1 MKKGI
6 IAVSLLLSGALLI
19 TPITNALSKSDEKET
34 TVKPVKIEQNVQ
46 SEKIESTD
54 KINEVNNKTTQTN
67 DIDKQ
72 ETSIKENLTKENNK
86 ETIQKE
92 NKKEDTAKEESIKEN
107 KIEDKVQNTQNTT
120 EEKPQEPEQKENLG
134 MSKSQAEA
142 VLNKYLNKVE
152 KTDLTYTYQGDE
164 NTFESIKEKGIR
176 GYVFLPNVDTDMAY
190 LVDKDNGNIYFFH
203 PSGYFELL
211 Q

>member
-54 KINEVNNKTTQTN
+54 KINEVNDKTTQTN

-72 ETSIKENLTKENNK
+72 ETYI
-86 ETIQKE
+86 KE

-107 KIEDKVQNTQNTT
+107 IIEDKVQNTQNTT
-120 EEKPQEPEQKENLG
+120 EEKFQESEQKEDLR

-142 VLNKYLNKVE
+142 VLNKYLNEVE

>member
-54 KINEVNNKTTQTN
+54 KINEVNDKTTQTN

-72 ETSIKENLTKENNK
+72 ETYI
-86 ETIQKE
+86 KE
-92 NKKEDTAKEESIKEN
+92 NKKEDTVKEESIKEN
-107 KIEDKVQNTQNTT
+107 IIEDKVQNTQNTT
-120 EEKPQEPEQKENLG
+120 GEKFQTSEQKEDLR

-142 VLNKYLNKVE
+142 VLNKYLNEVE

>member
-86 ETIQKE
+86 ETIKKE
-92 NKKEDTAKEESIKEN
+92 NNKEDTAKEESIKEN

-142 VLNKYLNKVE
+142 VLNKYLNEVE

>member
-72 ETSIKENLTKENNK
+72 ETYI
-86 ETIQKE
+86 KE
-92 NKKEDTAKEESIKEN
+92 NKKEDTVKEESIKEN
-107 KIEDKVQNTQNTT
+107 IIEDKVQNTQNTT
-120 EEKPQEPEQKENLG
+120 GEKFQTSEQKEDLR

-142 VLNKYLNKVE
+142 VLNKYLNEVE

>member
-54 KINEVNNKTTQTN
+54 KINEVNNKRTQTN

-72 ETSIKENLTKENNK
+72 ETYI
-86 ETIQKE
+86 KE
-92 NKKEDTAKEESIKEN
+92 NKKEDTVKEESIKEN
-107 KIEDKVQNTQNTT
+107 IIEDKVQNTQNTT
-120 EEKPQEPEQKENLG
+120 EEKFQASEQKEDLR

-142 VLNKYLNKVE
+142 VLNKYLNEVE

>member
-72 ETSIKENLTKENNK
+72 ETYI
-86 ETIQKE
+86 KE
-92 NKKEDTAKEESIKEN
+92 NKKEDTVKEESIKEN
-107 KIEDKVQNTQNTT
+107 IIEDKVQNTQNAT
-120 EEKPQEPEQKENLG
+120 EEKFQTSEQKEDLR

-142 VLNKYLNKVE
+142 VLNKYLNEVE

>member
-72 ETSIKENLTKENNK
+72 ETYI
-86 ETIQKE
+86 KE

-107 KIEDKVQNTQNTT
+107 IIEDKVQNTQNTT
-120 EEKPQEPEQKENLG
+120 GEKFQTSEQKEDLR

-142 VLNKYLNKVE
+142 VLNKYLNEIE

>member
-72 ETSIKENLTKENNK
+72 ETYI
-86 ETIQKE
+86 KE
-92 NKKEDTAKEESIKEN
+92 NKKEDTVKEESIKEN
-107 KIEDKVQNTQNTT
+107 IIEDKVQNTQNKT
-120 EEKPQEPEQKENLG
+120 EEKFQTSEQKEDLR

-142 VLNKYLNKVE
+142 VLNKYLNEVE

>member
-72 ETSIKENLTKENNK
+72 ETYI
-86 ETIQKE
+86 KE
-92 NKKEDTAKEESIKEN
+92 NKKEDTVKEESIKEN
-107 KIEDKVQNTQNTT
+107 IIEDKVQNTQNTT
-120 EEKPQEPEQKENLG
+120 GEKFQTSEQKEDLR

-142 VLNKYLNKVE
+142 VLNKYINEIE

>member
-1 MKKGI
+1 MDKRLQKGI

-46 SEKIESTD
+46 SEKIDSTD

-72 ETSIKENLTKENNK
+72 ETYI
-86 ETIQKE
+86 KE
-92 NKKEDTAKEESIKEN
+92 NKKEDTVKEESIKEN
-107 KIEDKVQNTQNTT
+107 IIEDKVQNTQNTT
-120 EEKPQEPEQKENLG
+120 EEKFQTSEQKEDLR

-142 VLNKYLNKVE
+142 VLNKYLNEVE

>member
-86 ETIQKE
+86 ETIKKE

-120 EEKPQEPEQKENLG
+120 EEKFQTSEQKEDLR

-142 VLNKYLNKVE
+142 VLNKYLNEVE

>member
-54 KINEVNNKTTQTN
+54 KINEVNDKTTQTN

-86 ETIQKE
+86 ETIKKE

-142 VLNKYLNKVE
+142 VLNKYLNEVE

>member
-72 ETSIKENLTKENNK
+72 ETYI
-86 ETIQKE
+86 KE
-92 NKKEDTAKEESIKEN
+92 NKKEDTVKEESIKEN
-107 KIEDKVQNTQNTT
+107 IIEDKVQNTQNTT
-120 EEKPQEPEQKENLG
+120 EEKFQTSEQKEDLR

-142 VLNKYLNKVE
+142 VLNKYLNEIE

>member
-46 SEKIESTD
+46 SEKRESTD
-54 KINEVNNKTTQTN
+54 KIDEVNNKTTQTN

-72 ETSIKENLTKENNK
+72 ETYI
-86 ETIQKE
+86 KE
-92 NKKEDTAKEESIKEN
+92 NKKEDTVKEESIKEN
-107 KIEDKVQNTQNTT
+107 IIEDKVQNTQNTT
-120 EEKPQEPEQKENLG
+120 EEKFQTSEQKEDLR

-142 VLNKYLNKVE
+142 VLNKYLNEIE

>member
-72 ETSIKENLTKENNK
+72 ETYI
-86 ETIQKE
+86 KE
-92 NKKEDTAKEESIKEN
+92 NKKEDTVKEESIKEN
-107 KIEDKVQNTQNTT
+107 IIEDKVQNTQNTT
-120 EEKPQEPEQKENLG
+120 EEKFQTSEQKEDIR

-142 VLNKYLNKVE
+142 VLNKYLNEVE

>member
-72 ETSIKENLTKENNK
+72 ETYI
-86 ETIQKE
+86 KE
-92 NKKEDTAKEESIKEN
+92 NKKED
-107 KIEDKVQNTQNTT
+107 
-120 EEKPQEPEQKENLG
+120 LR

>member
-72 ETSIKENLTKENNK
+72 ETYI
-86 ETIQKE
+86 KE
-92 NKKEDTAKEESIKEN
+92 NKKEDTVKEESIKEN
-107 KIEDKVQNTQNTT
+107 IIEDKVQNTQNTT
-120 EEKPQEPEQKENLG
+120 EEKFQASEQKEDLR

-142 VLNKYLNKVE
+142 VLNKYLNEIE

-203 PSGYFELL
+203 PSGYFELS

>member
-54 KINEVNNKTTQTN
+54 KINEVNDKTTQTN

-72 ETSIKENLTKENNK
+72 ETYI
-86 ETIQKE
+86 KE

-107 KIEDKVQNTQNTT
+107 IIEDKVQNTQNTT
-120 EEKPQEPEQKENLG
+120 EEKFQASEQKEDLR

-142 VLNKYLNKVE
+142 VLNKYLNEVE

>member
-72 ETSIKENLTKENNK
+72 ETSIKENVTKENNK
-86 ETIQKE
+86 ETIKKE